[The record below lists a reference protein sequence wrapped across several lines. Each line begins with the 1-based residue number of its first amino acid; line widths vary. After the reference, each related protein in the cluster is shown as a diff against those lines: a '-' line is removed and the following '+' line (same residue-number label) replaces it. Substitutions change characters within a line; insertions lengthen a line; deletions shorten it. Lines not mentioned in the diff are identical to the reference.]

1 MEREGNLR
9 SLPSPLLPWW
19 SFCHATQVGAQRA
32 GLREAQ
38 AMVQVSG
45 MKVFQIHPGVRG
57 VLSGGTFI
65 GRDILG
71 LGVMESSTV
80 LPMD

>member
-1 MEREGNLR
+1 
-9 SLPSPLLPWW
+9 
-19 SFCHATQVGAQRA
+19 
-32 GLREAQ
+32 
-38 AMVQVSG
+38 MVQVSG